1 MTSARVIE
9 TSVTTTDNSPSQDYT
24 HLHDPTTLLNVTP
37 GVQTIYCSTFEVKK
51 KSSNQPC
58 TMKRTQ
64 GRVSRHST
72 LAYVLGLFLKINTT
86 VRILSSILRHS
97 FQASGQHLVTC
108 VHTDSSKPFETLE
121 STFLDIT
128 VRTCLAVQ
136 YRFSRFFVICHVRTI
151 WTFLTAVCNI
161 TKCVGV
167 ETTWKRNVSK
177 CQLWLWVVSSTFWLY
192 VKIKI

>member
-1 MTSARVIE
+1 MTSAQVVE

-24 HLHDPTTLLNVTP
+24 HLNDSTILLHVTP
-37 GVQTIYCSTFEVKK
+37 WFKSFTVVPWSKK
-51 KSSNQPC
+51 KIFKPTIHNKANTGTGS
-58 TMKRTQ
+58 
-64 GRVSRHST
+64 GHST

-108 VHTDSSKPFETLE
+108 VHTDSSNPFVTLE
-121 STFLDIT
+121 STCLDIT